1 MKKKCSLLI
10 IILLQVDYIEDD
22 GWDFCS
28 ALWQL
33 NLQGNQ
39 VLLRLCL
46 FLLFPIGIIVFSF
59 SIIIL
64 PPCSLRSLR
73 GTSCGACQVSP
84 ILISGV
90 WSGMIIIENNI
101 GCQYC

>member
-1 MKKKCSLLI
+1 MKTWSLI

-39 VLLRLCL
+39 VLLHLGL
-46 FLLFPIGIIVFSF
+46 FVLVSIFITTVVLHSFVLLHHHLESRHQNPPWYNPSSELIKHVHINII
-59 SIIIL
+59 
-64 PPCSLRSLR
+64 
-73 GTSCGACQVSP
+73 
-84 ILISGV
+84 
-90 WSGMIIIENNI
+90 N
-101 GCQYC
+101 

>member
-1 MKKKCSLLI
+1 MLTILKKKCSLLI
-10 IILLQVDYIEDD
+10 NILLQVDYIEDD

-46 FLLFPIGIIVFSF
+46 FLLVPIGIIVLSF

-90 WSGMIIIENNI
+90 
-101 GCQYC
+101 